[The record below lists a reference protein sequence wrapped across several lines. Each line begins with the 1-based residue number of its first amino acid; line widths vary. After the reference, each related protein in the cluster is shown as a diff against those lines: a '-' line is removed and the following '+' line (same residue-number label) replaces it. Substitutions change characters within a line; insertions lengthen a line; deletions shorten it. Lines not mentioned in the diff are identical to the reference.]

1 MRPLVESVA
10 RAVRGDSEE
19 RTQEP
24 EVERAEVERAEV
36 ERAQAVKPVET
47 EPSAVPP
54 WGILPSEVPA
64 RVELLRGDSSAEI
77 VKESWGAAVQMC
89 IAVAVLGG
97 AVLLQHDDIPLVWVV
112 PIALLGGA
120 ATLAASYYRIG
131 KRVKAEQRAGYTVW
145 RRRAPDVPQI
155 DARTGYVIRPVGA
168 PELSKQQEA
177 AALKRVREIG
187 RFVARHPRTMR
198 GPL

>member
-1 MRPLVESVA
+1 M
-10 RAVRGDSEE
+10 RGDSEE
-19 RTQEP
+19 RPQEP
-24 EVERAEVERAEV
+24 EAERAEV
-36 ERAQAVKPVET
+36 ERAQAVKPAET

-77 VKESWGAAVQMC
+77 MKGSWGAAVQMC

-97 AVLLQHDDIPLVWVV
+97 AVLLQHDDIPFVWIV
-112 PIALLGGA
+112 PIALLSGA
-120 ATLAASYYRIG
+120 ATLAVSYYRVN
-131 KRVKAEQRAGYTVW
+131 KRIRAEQRAGYTMW
-145 RRRAPDVPQI
+145 RRQAPDVPQI